1 MQSFLNK
8 RQWMTKNNSVN
19 PTPTKDGRIPFKRDS
34 FNAASCPTTTSIKS
48 LIPSLSTFNLPPTT
62 IAATTTTTATDLPD
76 LGPDAENDNPT
87 TTYETPPPI
96 FACDQHTP
104 YPIAMDQYGSPDLQQ
119 LGIQPV
125 KLLLERLG
133 AWQDVTKCLYNHFE
147 ALALVESSIV
157 KSYYKLEDILAFEHH
172 GIGGSN
178 NQQRPSDVTGGSS
191 NGSSN
196 NRDIQN
202 SNSLRESGGSRSI
215 NDNKKKLGRPT
226 PETAAVL
233 SPSTIQSHFAKVGG
247 IRQVCDAWQMYHL
260 KNAKDHIDYSS
271 FIRAQGLPLLAN
283 IKNELKYII
292 RSVRSDDRLSLT
304 HLAKLKEEAAKRLT
318 RLDQQLTFFDRHPDH
333 GDSKEDPW
341 LMNTRVI
348 KQMLKVYQQEN
359 KMHETVI
366 RLQRE
371 IMALEKQLMEDL
383 RQFCQQLYTLRESS
397 WLGVDRGLLEIM
409 RAFDTVTNDAD
420 WDTFTNQC
428 KDQLVS
434 EDASYRH
441 PDKLQYPNHN
451 HPLVQPLF
459 AARMERRSSILHNW
473 HEYIYVLTPA
483 GFLHEYRNPKSYPSH
498 PTSTAYVPE
507 YNVTT
512 LSTNRHHDL
521 VFQLQPY
528 ALAPS
533 FPRLAS
539 SNTISGRCG
548 TPRTSSKPFGRTATT
563 RTRKNITLRAKCAQ
577 DMQTWLEHM
586 TVCSHR
592 YRPVIQ
598 CRRSV
603 GDLVSS
609 VGTFSPTLV
618 NQDMASSPRWLLSP
632 APTPRTSNNNILVV
646 TDTPSSPPLPPI
658 SRVEEKK
665 ETLQS
670 HDQRQKHTTTGGFSV
685 LADFLSF
692 ASKQLASDHREQQDL
707 RSTMTTPLATDLRL
721 SETLTPACT
730 SATLPCKEGQETDDY
745 MEPAPLPP
753 SEDPRP
759 SILTGVQYPSD

>member
-1 MQSFLNK
+1 MQNFLNK

-19 PTPTKDGRIPFKRDS
+19 PIPTKDGRVPFKRDS
-34 FNAASCPTTTSIKS
+34 FNTSSCPTTTSIKS

-62 IAATTTTTATDLPD
+62 ATTIAATTSSPSQCTNSIADLYSPCSTTTATDLPD
-76 LGPDAENDNPT
+76 LGDAENDNPT
-87 TTYETPPPI
+87 TIYETPPPI

-104 YPIAMDQYGSPDLQQ
+104 YPITMDQYGSPDLQQ

-125 KLLLERLG
+125 KLLLERLE

-178 NQQRPSDVTGGSS
+178 NQQRPLDVTGDNS
-191 NGSSN
+191 NGSNS
-196 NRDIQN
+196 NRDMQN
-202 SNSLRESGGSRSI
+202 SNGLRESGGSR
-215 NDNKKKLGRPT
+215 NKKKLGRPT

-233 SPSTIQSHFAKVGG
+233 SPSTLESHFAKTAG

-333 GDSKEDPW
+333 GDTKEDPW

-409 RAFDTVTNDAD
+409 RAFDNVTNDAD
-420 WDTFTNQC
+420 WDTFINQC

-434 EDASYRH
+434 EEASYRH
-441 PDKLQYPNHN
+441 PERLQYPNHN

-498 PTSTAYVPE
+498 PTSTAYIPE

-521 VFQLQPY
+521 IFQLQPY

-533 FPRLAS
+533 FPRLTS

-548 TPRTSSKPFGRTATT
+548 TPSISSKPFGRATTT
-563 RTRKNITLRAKCAQ
+563 RTRKNITLRAKSAQ

-618 NQDMASSPRWLLSP
+618 NQDMAPSPRWLLSP
-632 APTPRTSNNNILVV
+632 APTAR
-646 TDTPSSPPLPPI
+646 
-658 SRVEEKK
+658 
-665 ETLQS
+665 
-670 HDQRQKHTTTGGFSV
+670 GFSV

-692 ASKQLASDHREQQDL
+692 ASKQLASDHQEQRDL
-707 RSTMTTPLATDLRL
+707 KSTMSTAKTTELHL
-721 SETLTPACT
+721 SEKLTPDST
-730 SATLPCKEGQETDDY
+730 SPTAPYKENQETDDRI
-745 MEPAPLPP
+745 EAAPQPP
-753 SEDPRP
+753 NEDPRP